1 MTHDRTAAIL
11 TYLTS
16 RLSVCSVWMVD
27 ADADADAPHSLSLTL
42 TPHSHPL
49 SFSHSP
55 SLAHAR
61 SFQSPDKGRAIREK
75 RCRLEEVSTS

>member
-1 MTHDRTAAIL
+1 MIGQQR
-11 TYLTS
+11 YLPDLQ

-27 ADADADAPHSLSLTL
+27 ADADAPHSLSHTLSL
-42 TPHSHPL
+42 TPHSLTL
-49 SFSHSP
+49 SLPHSP
-55 SLAHAR
+55 SIARAR

>member
-1 MTHDRTAAIL
+1 MIGQQR
-11 TYLTS
+11 YLPDLQ

-27 ADADADAPHSLSLTL
+27 ADADAPHSHSHTLSLTPHTL
-42 TPHSHPL
+42 TLTVP
-49 SFSHSP
+49 HSP

>member
-1 MTHDRTAAIL
+1 MIGQQR
-11 TYLTS
+11 YLPDLQ

-27 ADADADAPHSLSLTL
+27 ADADAPHSLSHTLSL
-42 TPHSHPL
+42 TPHSLTL
-49 SFSHSP
+49 SLPHSP

>member
-1 MTHDRTAAIL
+1 MIGQQR
-11 TYLTS
+11 YLPDLQ

-27 ADADADAPHSLSLTL
+27 ADADAPLSLSHTLSLTPHTL
-42 TPHSHPL
+42 TLTLTVP
-49 SFSHSP
+49 HSP

>member
-27 ADADADAPHSLSLTL
+27 ADADADAPLSLTL
-42 TPHSHPL
+42 TVTLTPHTL
-49 SFSHSP
+49 T
-55 SLAHAR
+55 L
-61 SFQSPDKGRAIREK
+61 
-75 RCRLEEVSTS
+75 

>member
-1 MTHDRTAAIL
+1 MIGQQRYC

-27 ADADADAPHSLSLTL
+27 ADADADAPLSLSLSLSLPLLTSSLPHSLS
-42 TPHSHPL
+42 
-49 SFSHSP
+49 F
-55 SLAHAR
+55 ARAR